1 MSSQMALDIV
11 VVVVLISFSAYF
23 SATETAFTSAN
34 RIRMKNMAGDGN
46 KKAERVLRLLSD
58 YDKLLTTILVG
69 NNIVNIMV
77 ASIGTLLF
85 VGLYGDIGATISTV
99 VVTIVVLIF
108 GEITPKTLAND
119 QAETFCM
126 RAAPALRVCLVILT
140 PLHLF
145 FSLFQKAAIRLFR
158 SSEDE
163 GITEEELITMVE
175 EAENE
180 GGLEHHESELIRA
193 AIEFN
198 DMEVEDILTPRVDI
212 VAAPDTITME
222 EFAVL
227 FAENGYSRIPVY
239 HGSIDNIIGVVHEKD
254 FFSARYHNHT
264 DVISLVSKVFYT
276 TGSSKISD
284 LLRLL
289 QLRKTHMAVV
299 VDEYGGTAGL
309 ITMED
314 LIESI
319 LGNIQD
325 EYDNETEDIEQVSEN
340 LFTIDGTTDIEEV
353 SELLDRELPE
363 GEYDTLG
370 GMIMSYLGRIPAPE
384 EHPTVEV
391 SNILFTVLSLDER
404 RIDKVRAEKL
414 PQPEQGKD
422 ADKEK
427 EKTREK
433 EKDKAKKQ
441 EKE

>member
-1 MSSQMALDIV
+1 MDSTCIAIIVILVILVGLSAWCSS
-11 VVVVLISFSAYF
+11 
-23 SATETAFTSAN
+23 TETAYSSVN
-34 RIRMKNMAGDGN
+34 KVRLKNKAEDGN
-46 KKAERVLRLLSD
+46 PRAQNALDLLEK
-58 YDKLLTTILVG
+58 YDKVLSCILIG
-69 NNIVNIMV
+69 NNIVNLT
-77 ASIGTLLF
+77 AATLGTVLFTKLLGP
-85 VGLYGDIGATISTV
+85 VYGPAASTV
-99 VVTIVVLIF
+99 VLTIIVLIF

-158 SSEDE
+158 SSEEE

-180 GGLEHHESELIRA
+180 GGLEHHGSELIRA

-276 TGSSKISD
+276 TGSTKISD

-299 VDEYGGTAGL
+299 VDEYGGTMG
-309 ITMED
+309 IVTMED
-314 LIESI
+314 I
-319 LGNIQD
+319 LEELVGEIWD
-325 EYDNETEDIEQVSEN
+325 EHDEV
-340 LFTIDGTTDIEEV
+340 IEEFKPQG
-353 SELLDRELPE
+353 D
-363 GEYDTLG
+363 G
-370 GMIMSYLGRIPAPE
+370 SYLISCSANLDDLFDRFSLRAVDIDSATISGWVMEQLGRVPVE
-384 EHPTVEV
+384 GDHFVYETLDVTVTRVEHQR
-391 SNILFTVLSLDER
+391 ILEIRVFVLPKSES
-404 RIDKVRAEKL
+404 E
-414 PQPEQGKD
+414 
-422 ADKEK
+422 
-427 EKTREK
+427 T
-433 EKDKAKKQ
+433 
-441 EKE
+441 

>member
-1 MSSQMALDIV
+1 MSLMDSTCIAIIV
-11 VVVVLISFSAYF
+11 ILVILVGLSAWC
-23 SATETAFTSAN
+23 SSTETAYSSVN
-34 RIRMKNMAGDGN
+34 KVRLKNKAEDGN
-46 KKAERVLRLLSD
+46 PRAQNALDLLEK
-58 YDKLLTTILVG
+58 YDKVLSCILIG
-69 NNIVNIMV
+69 NNIVNLT
-77 ASIGTLLF
+77 AATLGTVLFTKLLGP
-85 VGLYGDIGATISTV
+85 VYGPAASTV
-99 VVTIVVLIF
+99 VLTIIVLIF

-163 GITEEELITMVE
+163 AITEEELITMVE

-276 TGSSKISD
+276 TGSTKISD

-299 VDEYGGTAGL
+299 VDEYGGTMG
-309 ITMED
+309 IVTMED
-314 LIESI
+314 I
-319 LGNIQD
+319 LEELVGEIWD
-325 EYDNETEDIEQVSEN
+325 EHDEV
-340 LFTIDGTTDIEEV
+340 IEEFKPQG
-353 SELLDRELPE
+353 D
-363 GEYDTLG
+363 G
-370 GMIMSYLGRIPAPE
+370 SYLISCSANLDDLFDRFSLRAVDIDSATISGWVMEQLGRVPVE
-384 EHPTVEV
+384 GDHFVYETLDVTVTRVEHQR
-391 SNILFTVLSLDER
+391 ILEIRVFVLP
-404 RIDKVRAEKL
+404 KL
-414 PQPEQGKD
+414 ES
-422 ADKEK
+422 E
-427 EKTREK
+427 T
-433 EKDKAKKQ
+433 
-441 EKE
+441 

>member
-1 MSSQMALDIV
+1 MDSTCIAIIVILVILVGLSAWCSS
-11 VVVVLISFSAYF
+11 
-23 SATETAFTSAN
+23 TETAYSSVN
-34 RIRMKNMAGDGN
+34 KVRLKNKAEDGN
-46 KKAERVLRLLSD
+46 PRAQNALDLLEK
-58 YDKLLTTILVG
+58 YDKVLSCILIG
-69 NNIVNIMV
+69 NNIVNLT
-77 ASIGTLLF
+77 AATLGTVLFTKLLGP
-85 VGLYGDIGATISTV
+85 VYGPAASTV
-99 VVTIVVLIF
+99 VLTIIVLIF

-158 SSEDE
+158 SSEEE

-276 TGSSKISD
+276 TGSTKISD

-289 QLRKTHMAVV
+289 QLLKTHMAVV
-299 VDEYGGTAGL
+299 VDEYGGTMG
-309 ITMED
+309 IVTMED
-314 LIESI
+314 I
-319 LGNIQD
+319 LEELVGEIWD
-325 EYDNETEDIEQVSEN
+325 EHDEV
-340 LFTIDGTTDIEEV
+340 IEEFKPQG
-353 SELLDRELPE
+353 D
-363 GEYDTLG
+363 G
-370 GMIMSYLGRIPAPE
+370 SYLISCSANLDDLFDRFSLRAVDIDSATISGWVMEQLGRVPVE
-384 EHPTVEV
+384 GDHFVYETLDVTVTRVEHQR
-391 SNILFTVLSLDER
+391 ILEIRVFVLP
-404 RIDKVRAEKL
+404 KL
-414 PQPEQGKD
+414 ES
-422 ADKEK
+422 E
-427 EKTREK
+427 T
-433 EKDKAKKQ
+433 
-441 EKE
+441 

>member
-1 MSSQMALDIV
+1 MDSTCIAIIVILVILVGLSAWCSS
-11 VVVVLISFSAYF
+11 
-23 SATETAFTSAN
+23 TETAYSSVN
-34 RIRMKNMAGDGN
+34 KVRLKNKAEDGN
-46 KKAERVLRLLSD
+46 PRAQNALDLLEK
-58 YDKLLTTILVG
+58 YDKVLSCILIGKNIDNLTAATVG
-69 NNIVNIMV
+69 TV
-77 ASIGTLLF
+77 LF
-85 VGLYGDIGATISTV
+85 TTVLGPVYGPAASTV
-99 VVTIVVLIF
+99 VLTIIVLIF

-158 SSEDE
+158 SSEEE

-276 TGSSKISD
+276 TGSTKISD

-299 VDEYGGTAGL
+299 VDEYGGTMG
-309 ITMED
+309 IVTMED
-314 LIESI
+314 I
-319 LGNIQD
+319 LEELVGEIWD
-325 EYDNETEDIEQVSEN
+325 EHDEV
-340 LFTIDGTTDIEEV
+340 IEEFKPQG
-353 SELLDRELPE
+353 D
-363 GEYDTLG
+363 G
-370 GMIMSYLGRIPAPE
+370 SYLISCSANLDDLFDRFSLRAVDIDSATISGWVMEQLGRVPVE
-384 EHPTVEV
+384 GDHFVYETLDVTVTRVEHQR
-391 SNILFTVLSLDER
+391 ILEIRVFVLPKSES
-404 RIDKVRAEKL
+404 E
-414 PQPEQGKD
+414 
-422 ADKEK
+422 
-427 EKTREK
+427 T
-433 EKDKAKKQ
+433 
-441 EKE
+441 

>member
-1 MSSQMALDIV
+1 MSLMDSTCIAIIV
-11 VVVVLISFSAYF
+11 ILVILVGLSAWC
-23 SATETAFTSAN
+23 SSTETAYSSVN
-34 RIRMKNMAGDGN
+34 KVRLKNKAEDGN
-46 KKAERVLRLLSD
+46 PRAQNALDLLEK
-58 YDKLLTTILVG
+58 YDKVLSCILIG
-69 NNIVNIMV
+69 NNIVNLT
-77 ASIGTLLF
+77 AATLGTVLFTKLLGP
-85 VGLYGDIGATISTV
+85 VYGPAASTV
-99 VVTIVVLIF
+99 VLTIIVLIF
-108 GEITPKTLAND
+108 GEITTK
-119 QAETFCM
+119 
-126 RAAPALRVCLVILT
+126 T

-299 VDEYGGTAGL
+299 VDEYGGTMG
-309 ITMED
+309 IVTMED
-314 LIESI
+314 I
-319 LGNIQD
+319 LEELVGEIWD
-325 EYDNETEDIEQVSEN
+325 EHDEV
-340 LFTIDGTTDIEEV
+340 IEEFKPQG
-353 SELLDRELPE
+353 D
-363 GEYDTLG
+363 G
-370 GMIMSYLGRIPAPE
+370 SYLISCSANLDDLFDRFSLRAVDIDSATISGWVMEQLGRVPVE
-384 EHPTVEV
+384 GDHFVYETLDVTVTRVEHQR
-391 SNILFTVLSLDER
+391 ILEIRVFVLPKSES
-404 RIDKVRAEKL
+404 E
-414 PQPEQGKD
+414 
-422 ADKEK
+422 
-427 EKTREK
+427 T
-433 EKDKAKKQ
+433 
-441 EKE
+441 

>member
-1 MSSQMALDIV
+1 MDSTCIAIIVILVILVGLSAWCSS
-11 VVVVLISFSAYF
+11 
-23 SATETAFTSAN
+23 TETAYSSVN
-34 RIRMKNMAGDGN
+34 KVRLKNKAEDGN
-46 KKAERVLRLLSD
+46 PRAQNALDLLEK
-58 YDKLLTTILVG
+58 YDKVLSCILIG
-69 NNIVNIMV
+69 NNIVNLT
-77 ASIGTLLF
+77 AATLGTVLFTKLLGP
-85 VGLYGDIGATISTV
+85 VYGPAASTV
-99 VVTIVVLIF
+99 VLTIIVLIF

-276 TGSSKISD
+276 TGSTKISD

-299 VDEYGGTAGL
+299 VDEYGGTMG
-309 ITMED
+309 IVTMED
-314 LIESI
+314 I
-319 LGNIQD
+319 LEELVGEIWD
-325 EYDNETEDIEQVSEN
+325 EHDEV
-340 LFTIDGTTDIEEV
+340 IEEFKPQG
-353 SELLDRELPE
+353 D
-363 GEYDTLG
+363 G
-370 GMIMSYLGRIPAPE
+370 SYLISCSANLDDLFDRFSLRAVDIDSATISGWGMEQLGRVPVE
-384 EHPTVEV
+384 GDHFVYETLDVTVTRVEHQR
-391 SNILFTVLSLDER
+391 ILEIRVFVLPKSES
-404 RIDKVRAEKL
+404 E
-414 PQPEQGKD
+414 
-422 ADKEK
+422 
-427 EKTREK
+427 T
-433 EKDKAKKQ
+433 
-441 EKE
+441 

>member
-1 MSSQMALDIV
+1 MDSTCIAIIVILVILVGLSAWCSS
-11 VVVVLISFSAYF
+11 
-23 SATETAFTSAN
+23 TETAYSSVN
-34 RIRMKNMAGDGN
+34 KVRLKNKAEDGN
-46 KKAERVLRLLSD
+46 PRAQNALDLLEK
-58 YDKLLTTILVG
+58 YDKVLSCILIG
-69 NNIVNIMV
+69 NNIVNLT
-77 ASIGTLLF
+77 AATLGTVLFTKLLGP
-85 VGLYGDIGATISTV
+85 VYGPAASTV
-99 VVTIVVLIF
+99 VLTIIVLIF

-158 SSEDE
+158 SSEEE

-180 GGLEHHESELIRA
+180 GWLEHHESELIRA

-276 TGSSKISD
+276 TGSTKISD

-299 VDEYGGTAGL
+299 VDEYGGTMG
-309 ITMED
+309 IVTMED
-314 LIESI
+314 I
-319 LGNIQD
+319 LEELVGEIWD
-325 EYDNETEDIEQVSEN
+325 EHDEV
-340 LFTIDGTTDIEEV
+340 IEEFKPQG
-353 SELLDRELPE
+353 D
-363 GEYDTLG
+363 G
-370 GMIMSYLGRIPAPE
+370 SYLISCSANLDDLFDRFSLRAVDIDSATISGWVMEQLGRVPVE
-384 EHPTVEV
+384 GDHFVYETLDVTVTRVEHQR
-391 SNILFTVLSLDER
+391 ILEIRVFVLPKSES
-404 RIDKVRAEKL
+404 E
-414 PQPEQGKD
+414 
-422 ADKEK
+422 
-427 EKTREK
+427 T
-433 EKDKAKKQ
+433 
-441 EKE
+441 

>member
-1 MSSQMALDIV
+1 MDSTCIAIIVILVILVGLSAWCSS
-11 VVVVLISFSAYF
+11 
-23 SATETAFTSAN
+23 TETAYSSVN
-34 RIRMKNMAGDGN
+34 KVRLKNKAEDGN
-46 KKAERVLRLLSD
+46 PRAQNALDLLEK
-58 YDKLLTTILVG
+58 YDKVLSCILIG
-69 NNIVNIMV
+69 NNIVNLT
-77 ASIGTLLF
+77 AATLGTVLFTKLLGP
-85 VGLYGDIGATISTV
+85 VYGPAASTV
-99 VVTIVVLIF
+99 VLTIIVLIF

-276 TGSSKISD
+276 TGSTKISD

-299 VDEYGGTAGL
+299 VDEYGGTMG
-309 ITMED
+309 IVTMED
-314 LIESI
+314 I
-319 LGNIQD
+319 LEEIVGNILD
-325 EYDNETEDIEQVSEN
+325 EYDEEEHYIQVQTDDSLIMEGLTPLEQVDEVLDSDFDEEDFDTLNGYLTSVLGHVPNLSEDKEIKAKGYV
-340 LFTIDGTTDIEEV
+340 FTI
-353 SELLDRELPE
+353 
-363 GEYDTLG
+363 LG
-370 GMIMSYLGRIPAPE
+370 
-384 EHPTVEV
+384 VE
-391 SNILFTVLSLDER
+391 NNTIQ
-404 RIDKVRAEKL
+404 KVRVEKL
-414 PQPEQGKD
+414 PQE
-422 ADKEK
+422 EK
-427 EKTREK
+427 GEEACQ
-433 EKDKAKKQ
+433 DIQ
-441 EKE
+441 NLQI